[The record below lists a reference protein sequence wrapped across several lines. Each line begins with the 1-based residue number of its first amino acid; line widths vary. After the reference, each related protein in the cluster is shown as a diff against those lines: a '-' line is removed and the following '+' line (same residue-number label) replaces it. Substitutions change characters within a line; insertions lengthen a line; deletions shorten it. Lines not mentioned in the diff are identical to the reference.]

1 MPPPEVH
8 LKLTVPAPWITRFA
22 ALIRPGG
29 TVLDVACGGGRHAR
43 WLLERGFA
51 LTLMDRD
58 TDYVADLAGRAEIV
72 TADLEDGTPWPL
84 AGRRFD
90 AVVVT
95 NYLHRPLFGALVN
108 AVAPGGVLLYQ
119 TFMLGNE
126 RFARP
131 RNPDHLLRPGEL
143 LEAVAGR
150 GLQVV
155 AFQQGQQPT
164 DSGRGQAV
172 VQALCACRT
181 DQPVTVPPPAPI
193 PGPAPGPP
201 VTGSPN

>member
-29 TVLDVACGGGRHAR
+29 AVLDVACGGGRHAR
-43 WLLERGFA
+43 WLVARGFA
-51 LTLMDRD
+51 LTLVDRD
-58 TDYVADLAGRAEIV
+58 TDAVADLADRAEIV
-72 TADLEDGTPWPL
+72 TADLEDGAPWPF
-84 AGRRFD
+84 AGRTFD
-90 AVVVT
+90 AVMVT
-95 NYLHRPLFGALVN
+95 NYLHRPLFGPLVD

-143 LEAVAGR
+143 LEAIAGR

-155 AFQQGQQPT
+155 AFQQGQQVS
-164 DSGRGQAV
+164 DSGQGQAV

-181 DQPVTVPPPAPI
+181 DQPVALPPTDPPTE
-193 PGPAPGPP
+193 PSPGPP